1 MRSFKTFKKVKDLSR
16 ETLSSAN
23 VGLQLYRQ
31 GNYPAALLCYYNSL
45 ENYNKMNNEE
55 GIAWMQ
61 RSIGEVLAE
70 SNNIEKALEYYNESL
85 SIEQKLNNSLVI
97 SEIYSLIGKA
107 YIALEDFPKSL
118 EFQHKSLEIS
128 ESLKDPEGIVRAYY
142 FIVKTNL
149 LTGNLDQALL
159 ESQTSIDLA
168 VKHEINYYIP
178 LLSTQ
183 IGEIKLKLNN
193 PKEAKKWLVSA
204 VEKHKEMEAGT
215 NLFVEYRLLSEAE
228 AELNNFQQAFQYQKM
243 SVESFEK
250 LETQKT
256 SQLASQYETDKKE
269 SLLKSQQEQKDLVNA
284 QELNKKQRQRNT
296 AIVGLILMASIA
308 VTLLYLFRLRSKKI
322 KIERQNL
329 ILKKREAEAIQ
340 EAERFKSKFIEN
352 ISHEFRTILTLI
364 KGHIEVLNQDLET
377 GSLKSL
383 EEMNNNGDR
392 LLELINQLLDL
403 SKIENKQ
410 FSLIHKEDNL
420 LEKLQ
425 GYIYSFESF
434 AYKKELNFRVEVSNR
449 AKPLLEDQL
458 WSFSHEALQIIVSNL
473 LSNAIKFSPPK
484 GKIITTIDFDEE
496 TLILSVSD
504 SGPGIDEKDLEK
516 VFDRFYQAESFSIE
530 KQKGSGIGLSLV
542 KELAVLH
549 KGNAEVKNNPEGGC
563 CFIVKL
569 KCEPVETQE
578 FSNQSSIVHLG
589 EKPLVLIVED
599 QAELRQF
606 ICNNIGDEF
615 EAIEATNGKEGI
627 FLAEKHLP
635 DLIINDVIMPKV
647 NGFELCKHLKNTN
660 STSHIPI
667 ILLSGMADQSD
678 KIKGIEMGA
687 DAYLTKPF
695 SIEELQLR
703 IKNIVKL
710 LQNIHNKF
718 QPGQIIKEEEIK
730 GLSKRD
736 FNLIKKLKS
745 TIEDNISDPN
755 FSVGNLADVACLS
768 QSQLTRKLKVI
779 VGKTP
784 SEMIKHFRLTKAL
797 ELLREELSVS
807 ETAWSV

>member
-1 MRSFKTFKKVKDLSR
+1 MAHIYFEEGDSHKALKNHFSALRIREKTGDTYGAGNSYDNIAHIYSSQYRYQDALKYFMRSFKTFKKMKNLSR

-97 SEIYSLIGKA
+97 SEIYILIRKA

-128 ESLKDPEGIVRAYY
+128 ELLKDPEGIVRAYY
-142 FIVKTNL
+142 FIAKTNL

-215 NLFVEYRLLSEAE
+215 NLFVKYRLLSE

-308 VTLLYLFRLRSKKI
+308 VTLLYLFRLRSKRI
-322 KIERQNL
+322 
-329 ILKKREAEAIQ
+329 
-340 EAERFKSKFIEN
+340 
-352 ISHEFRTILTLI
+352 
-364 KGHIEVLNQDLET
+364 
-377 GSLKSL
+377 
-383 EEMNNNGDR
+383 
-392 LLELINQLLDL
+392 
-403 SKIENKQ
+403 KIENKQ

-425 GYIYSFESF
+425 GYLYSFESF
-434 AYKKELNFRVEVSNR
+434 AHKKELNFRVEVSNR

-484 GKIITTIDFDEE
+484 GKIITTIDFDE
-496 TLILSVSD
+496 
-504 SGPGIDEKDLEK
+504 
-516 VFDRFYQAESFSIE
+516 
-530 KQKGSGIGLSLV
+530 
-542 KELAVLH
+542 
-549 KGNAEVKNNPEGGC
+549 
-563 CFIVKL
+563 
-569 KCEPVETQE
+569 
-578 FSNQSSIVHLG
+578 
-589 EKPLVLIVED
+589 
-599 QAELRQF
+599 
-606 ICNNIGDEF
+606 
-615 EAIEATNGKEGI
+615 
-627 FLAEKHLP
+627 
-635 DLIINDVIMPKV
+635 
-647 NGFELCKHLKNTN
+647 
-660 STSHIPI
+660 
-667 ILLSGMADQSD
+667 
-678 KIKGIEMGA
+678 
-687 DAYLTKPF
+687 
-695 SIEELQLR
+695 
-703 IKNIVKL
+703 
-710 LQNIHNKF
+710 
-718 QPGQIIKEEEIK
+718 
-730 GLSKRD
+730 
-736 FNLIKKLKS
+736 
-745 TIEDNISDPN
+745 
-755 FSVGNLADVACLS
+755 
-768 QSQLTRKLKVI
+768 
-779 VGKTP
+779 
-784 SEMIKHFRLTKAL
+784 
-797 ELLREELSVS
+797 
-807 ETAWSV
+807 

>member
-1 MRSFKTFKKVKDLSR
+1 
-16 ETLSSAN
+16 
-23 VGLQLYRQ
+23 
-31 GNYPAALLCYYNSL
+31 
-45 ENYNKMNNEE
+45 MNNKE

-70 SNNIEKALEYYNESL
+70 SNNIEKALEYFNASL
-85 SIEQKLNNSLVI
+85 SIEQNLNNSIII

-107 YIALEDFPKSL
+107 YMVLEDFPKSL
-118 EFQHKSLEIS
+118 EFQNKSLEIS
-128 ESLKDPEGIVRAYY
+128 KSLKDPEGIVRAYY
-142 FIVKTNL
+142 FIAKTNL
-149 LTGNLDQALL
+149 TTGNLAQALL
-159 ESQTSIDLA
+159 ESQISIDLA
-168 VKHEINYYIP
+168 EKHKIDYYTP

-183 IGEIKLKLNN
+183 IGEIKLKSNN

-215 NLFVEYRLLSEAE
+215 NLFVEYKLLSEAE
-228 AELNNFQQAFQYQKM
+228 AELNNFKQAFQYQKM

-383 EEMNNNGDR
+383 EEMNRNGDR
-392 LLELINQLLDL
+392 LLELVNQLLDL
-403 SKIENKQ
+403 SRIENKQ

-420 LEKLQ
+420 LEILQ
-425 GYIYSFESF
+425 GYIYSFETY
-434 AYKKELNFRVEVSNR
+434 AAKKELNFQVEITNR
-449 AKPLLEDQL
+449 AKLLLENQL

-473 LSNAIKFSPPK
+473 LSNAIKFSPSN
-484 GKIITTIDFDEE
+484 GKITATVDFYEE
-496 TLILSVSD
+496 TLILAVSD
-504 SGPGIDEKDLEK
+504 TGPGIDEKDLER
-516 VFDRFYQAESFSIE
+516 VFDRFYQAESFTLE
-530 KQKGSGIGLSLV
+530 TQKGSGIGLSLV

-569 KCEPVETQE
+569 KCEPVETPEPIEHSTMVYQ
-578 FSNQSSIVHLG
+578 G

-606 ICNNIGDEF
+606 ISNNIGDEF
-615 EAIEATNGKEGI
+615 ETIEATNGKEGI
-627 FLAEKHLP
+627 LLAEKHLP
-635 DLIINDVIMPKV
+635 DLIISDVLMPKI

-695 SIEELQLR
+695 SVEELQLR

-718 QPGQIIKEEEIK
+718 QPGEIIKEEEIK

-745 TIEDNISDPN
+745 TIEDNISDPS
-755 FSVGNLADVACLS
+755 FSVGNLTDVACLS

-779 VGKTP
+779 IGKTP

-807 ETAWSV
+807 ETAWSVGFEDAQYFSKVFKKHFGVIPSEHNKINSSQRH